1 MMTLETSIT
10 SYLSHMLDCV
20 MTPRHE
26 RHGLSEHTKEISTLT
41 ISNGMFSHAGAAGM
55 TGLKLLA
62 ESNMASKDPLSSKAV
77 RLRVI
82 RIDKVIDKVG
92 LSRSTIYNL
101 INEGRFPQRV
111 RLGARAMGFYEHEID
126 TWMLQLGRGA

>member
-1 MMTLETSIT
+1 MMTLEASRT
-10 SYLSHMLDCV
+10 SYLSYMLDCA
-20 MTPRHE
+20 MTPRHK
-26 RHGLSEHTKEISTLT
+26 RHGLSERTKEITTLT
-41 ISNGMFSHAGAAGM
+41 ISNGMFSHAGAVGM
-55 TGLKLLA
+55 TGLKVLT
-62 ESNMASKDPLSSKAV
+62 ESSVASKDPLSSKGV

-101 INEGRFPQRV
+101 IKEGKFPQRV

-126 TWMLQLGRGA
+126 AWMLQLGRGA